1 MAKKF
6 AKLGNDNMKVDI
18 FDLNGKSKGKIEL
31 PKVFSEQI
39 REDLIRR
46 AVLVS
51 LAQRRQPYGTDPEA
65 GQRSSAH
72 YHGYRRH
79 RYSMM
84 NKEMARMPRIHG
96 KAPPFLQMT
105 PRNVPQVRK
114 GREAHPPKVEK
125 IWELKINRKERR
137 KAIRSALAAVANK
150 EIVKKRGHRFDGEVP
165 IVVEDKFQELKKTK
179 DVVGFLVKVGLAKE
193 LIRISERKIRPG
205 KGKLRGRKYKKK
217 VGPLFVIAEDKGIA
231 KAARNISGAD
241 VVEAKKIGAIH
252 LAPGTHAGRLT
263 IFTESAIKK
272 LGE

>member
-1 MAKKF
+1 
-6 AKLGNDNMKVDI
+6 MKVDI
-18 FDLNGKSKGKIEL
+18 FDLNGKAKGKVEL

-51 LAQRRQPYGTDPEA
+51 LSKKRQPYGTDPEA

-84 NKEMARMPRIHG
+84 NREMARMPRIHG
-96 KAPPFLQMT
+96 KSPPFLNMT
-105 PRNVPQVRK
+105 PRFVPQARK

-125 IWELKINRKERR
+125 VWELKINDKERL
-137 KAIRSALAAVANK
+137 KAIRSALAAVANI
-150 EIVKKRGHRFDGEVP
+150 EVVKKRGHRFDGEVP

-179 DVVGFLVKVGLAKE
+179 DVIEFLKKIGLQKE
-193 LIRISERKIRPG
+193 LVRISEKKVRAG
-205 KGKLRGRKYKKK
+205 KGKLRGRKYKRKI
-217 VGPLFVIAEDKGIA
+217 GPLFVILEDKGICRAA
-231 KAARNISGAD
+231 KNISGTE
-241 VVEAKKIGAIH
+241 VIEAKKIGAIH
-252 LAPGTHAGRLT
+252 LAPGTHPGRLT

>member
-1 MAKKF
+1 V
-6 AKLGNDNMKVDI
+6 DEMKVDV
-18 FDLNGKSKGKIEL
+18 FDLNGKAKGKIEL

-46 AVLVS
+46 AVLVTQS
-51 LAQRRQPYGTDPEA
+51 KKRQPYGTDPEA

-96 KAPPFLQMT
+96 KTSPYLNMAA
-105 PRNVPQVRK
+105 RNVPQAKK

-137 KAIRSALAAVANK
+137 KAIRSALAAVASK
-150 EIVKKRGHRFDGEVP
+150 ETVKKRGHRFDGEVP

-179 DVVGFLVKVGLAKE
+179 DVIEFLKKIGLQKE
-193 LIRISERKIRPG
+193 LERISERKVRAGRG
-205 KGKLRGRKYKKK
+205 KMRGRRYKRKI
-217 VGPLFVIAEDKGIA
+217 GPLFVITEDKGISRAA
-231 KAARNISGAD
+231 KNISGTD
-241 VVEAKKIGAIH
+241 VVEAKKVGAIH
-252 LAPGTHAGRLT
+252 LAPGTMPGRIT